1 MVRNQGCDDLVRIQL
16 ADPKPNCGFSE
27 LCGVTVSPILFSDK
41 VTDRKCMGLVIFPS
55 EIAEPDFFV
64 IFFQDQGPRNPPTQ
78 LIALDVFVEVLLN
91 IFRRHGTPGP
101 KVCVTSASPHVDVN
115 RSRSSA
121 VHRRRRSRSVC
132 NVAFMACLPCVPVAH
147 IYEIRRNPAIQ
158 KPADNYSIRVRL
170 SQVYTSA
177 FFG

>member
-64 IFFQDQGPRNPPTQ
+64 IFFQDQGPRNPPTR

-91 IFRRHGTPGP
+91 IFRHRCKMSFTSNITIKIFGHP
-101 KVCVTSASPHVDVN
+101 KRPFRPISL
-115 RSRSSA
+115 
-121 VHRRRRSRSVC
+121 
-132 NVAFMACLPCVPVAH
+132 F
-147 IYEIRRNPAIQ
+147 
-158 KPADNYSIRVRL
+158 
-170 SQVYTSA
+170 A
-177 FFG
+177 FFAVKDFHD